1 MKNKIYKMWTV
12 IKIKKNYNFN
22 ALKVNLKKL
31 LVSSPKIYSPKILE
45 QTIKGNKFQNKNCYI
60 LGSYLL
66 VFHEKFKDKF
76 YLNKLNFTKGVD
88 IVVQGFEY
96 SQKEINFFVEK
107 CKKNEN
113 AKGYLIQNFLLNNLN
128 KKIKFCSGPFINFA
142 INLIEVQKNKIS
154 VLAGKYKILVNKKN
168 NFLVSC

>member
-1 MKNKIYKMWTV
+1 MWTV

-22 ALKVNLKKL
+22 SLKIGLKKL

-45 QTIKGNKFQNKNCYI
+45 QTIKGNKFYNKNCYI
-60 LGSYLL
+60 LGNYLL

-96 SQKEINFFVEK
+96 S
-107 CKKNEN
+107 
-113 AKGYLIQNFLLNNLN
+113 
-128 KKIKFCSGPFINFA
+128 
-142 INLIEVQKNKIS
+142 
-154 VLAGKYKILVNKKN
+154 
-168 NFLVSC
+168 